1 MLFQH
6 QRLNMFAR
14 ELRELRRLTWIRD
27 LLVVNY
33 NAMYCHSIE
42 DC

>member
-6 QRLNMFAR
+6 QRLNMFA
-14 ELRELRRLTWIRD
+14 RELRRLTWIRD

-33 NAMYCHSIE
+33 NAMYCHSVE